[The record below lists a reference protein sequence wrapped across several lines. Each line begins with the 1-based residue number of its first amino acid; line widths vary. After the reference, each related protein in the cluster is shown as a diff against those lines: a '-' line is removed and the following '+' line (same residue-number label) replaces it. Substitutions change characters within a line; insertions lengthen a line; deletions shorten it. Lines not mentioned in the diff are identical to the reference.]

1 MNLVFKI
8 LGAVGVAGTA
18 LCSAGVIPGAF
29 AVVFTLVGT
38 VAAALH
44 PSPMAAPVASK

>member
-1 MNLVFKI
+1 MTIFLKI

-44 PSPMAAPVASK
+44 PSPLQAPTVAK